1 VNELKD
7 KVAVVTGAGGGIGA
21 ATALAFAREGA
32 AGVVIADM
40 NGDAAAA
47 AAEAVRREGSC
58 RAEAVTTDVSDP
70 ASIERLFARAAEAFG
85 RLDAL
90 VNCAGICTQTSLD
103 ETTVAQWDKVMAVNL
118 RGAFL
123 ASREAIRLMR
133 RGKGGAI
140 VNVSSISGRIGGI
153 ATGMDYCASKG
164 ALITLTMS
172 LAKAAAPFGII
183 VNAVAPG
190 FVNTGMTKGFTHFDP
205 KSVPLGRIGEP
216 DDVADV
222 IVFLSSARARY
233 ITGEIVNVNGGV
245 YMS

>member
-1 VNELKD
+1 MNELTG

-21 ATALAFAREGA
+21 AAARAFAREGA
-32 AGVVIADM
+32 AVVVIADM
-40 NGDAAAA
+40 DERAAREAAASM
-47 AAEAVRREGSC
+47 REGTSC
-58 RAEAVTTDVSDP
+58 RFEVVQTDVSDP
-70 ASIERLFARAAEAFG
+70 DSIARLFQRTTDLFG

-90 VNCAGICTQTSLD
+90 VNCAGICTQSSLD
-103 ETTVAQWDKVMAVNL
+103 ETSVAQWDRVMAVNL
-118 RGAFL
+118 RGTFL
-123 ASREAIRLMR
+123 CSREALRIMR
-133 RGKGGAI
+133 QRRSGTI

-164 ALITLTMS
+164 AIITLTMS
-172 LAKAAAPFGII
+172 LAKAAAPHGII

-216 DDVADV
+216 EDVADV
-222 IVFLSSARARY
+222 IVFLSSAGARY

>member
-1 VNELKD
+1 VNELAG

-21 ATALAFAREGA
+21 ATARAFAREGA

-40 NGDAAAA
+40 NEEAAREAA
-47 AAEAVRREGSC
+47 GSMQAGTTC
-58 RAEAVTTDVSDP
+58 RLEVVQTDVSDP
-70 ASIERLFARAAEAFG
+70 ASIARLFSRTEEVFG

-90 VNCAGICTQTSLD
+90 VNCAGICTQSSLD
-103 ETTVAQWDKVMAVNL
+103 ETSVAQWDRVMAVNL
-118 RGAFL
+118 RGTFL
-123 ASREAIRLMR
+123 CSREALRLMR
-133 RGKGGAI
+133 RNRGGTI

-164 ALITLTMS
+164 AIITLTMS
-172 LAKAAAPFGII
+172 LAKAAAPDGVI

-216 DDVADV
+216 EDVADV
-222 IVFLSSARARY
+222 IVFLSSTRARY

>member
-1 VNELKD
+1 VNELTG

-21 ATALAFAREGA
+21 AAARAFAREGA

-40 NGDAAAA
+40 NEQAAHDAAASM
-47 AAEAVRREGSC
+47 REGTSC
-58 RAEAVTTDVSDP
+58 RFEVVQTDVGDP
-70 ASIERLFARAAEAFG
+70 ASIARLFQHTKDLFG

-90 VNCAGICTQTSLD
+90 VNCAGICTQSSLEETS
-103 ETTVAQWDKVMAVNL
+103 VAQWDRVMAVNL
-118 RGAFL
+118 RGTFL
-123 ASREAIRLMR
+123 CSREALRLMR
-133 RGKGGAI
+133 ERRSGTI

-164 ALITLTMS
+164 AIITLTMS
-172 LAKAAAPFGII
+172 LAKAAAPHGII

-216 DDVADV
+216 EDVADV
-222 IVFLSSARARY
+222 IVFLSSAGARY

>member
-1 VNELKD
+1 MNEMKD

-21 ATALAFAREGA
+21 ATARAFAREGA
-32 AGVVIADM
+32 RGVVIADM
-40 NGDAAAA
+40 NEDAARA
-47 AAEAVRREGSC
+47 AAEAMRGESTC
-58 RAEAVTTDVSDP
+58 RFEVVKTDVSDP
-70 ASIERLFARAAEAFG
+70 ESIARLFRKTAEAFG
-85 RLDAL
+85 GLDAL
-90 VNCAGICTQTSLD
+90 VNCAGICTVSSLD
-103 ETTVAQWDKVMAVNL
+103 ELPVAQWDRVMAINL
-118 RGAFL
+118 RGTFL
-123 ASREAIRLMR
+123 CSREALALMKAR
-133 RGKGGAI
+133 HSGSI

-164 ALITLTMS
+164 GIITLTMS
-172 LAKAAAPFGII
+172 LAKAAAPFGVI

-216 DDVADV
+216 EDVADV
-222 IVFLSSARARY
+222 IVFLSSRGARY